1 MIGVVSLFAVVLLSL
16 LITRVATVALV
27 LTGMSKQAARFQARS
42 AFTGVGFTTSEAE
55 SVVDHPVRRR
65 IVMALMLL
73 GSVGTAS
80 VVASLLLSFVGLR
93 GRGTELEQVAVI
105 VGGMALLLAVLH
117 TPSADRWLTGVLQR
131 LLRRF
136 TRLDA
141 RDYAGLLH
149 LSGQWMIG
157 EVRIREEDWVA
168 NRALR
173 EMDLPGEGVLVL
185 GIQRRTGKWIGAPGP
200 ETCMRPGDTAVLYG
214 PRDVLADLD
223 DRRRDHTGEQARGD
237 ARARFSRTLQE
248 QQRLDRDA

>member
-1 MIGVVSLFAVVLLSL
+1 MVGVVSLFAVVLLSL

-42 AFTGVGFTTSEAE
+42 AFTGVGFTTREAE
-55 SVVDHPVRRR
+55 SIVDHPVRRR
-65 IVMALMLL
+65 IAMMLMLL

-80 VVASLLLSFVGLR
+80 VVASLLLSFAGLR
-93 GRGTELEQVAVI
+93 GGGAELEQILVVVGAMAV
-105 VGGMALLLAVLH
+105 LLAALH
-117 TPSADRWLTGVLQR
+117 TPIADRWLTGVLQR

-149 LSGQWMIG
+149 LSEHWMVG
-157 EVRIREEDWVA
+157 ELRIREEDWIA

-185 GIQRRTGKWIGAPGP
+185 GVQRRTGKWIGAPGP

-214 PRDVLADLD
+214 PRDIIADLD
-223 DRRRDHTGEQARGD
+223 DRRRDRTGEQARGD
-237 ARARFSRTLQE
+237 ARARFSRALQE
-248 QQRLDRDA
+248 QERLDRDA